1 LNAAELRAR
10 LRAKSPRPTSTAFDY
25 SRYGNAMSLNDPQ
38 WGRSGGSGGDGKDE
52 GDAREPRETRGQ
64 GNRPQRP
71 GGQDGPPDLDE
82 LWRDFNKRLNGLFG
96 KRSGGGSG
104 RGNGGGPSGGGMRP
118 DAKGAGIGALAVL
131 GAAALIWLGS
141 GFYIVN
147 EGQAGVVTTFGRY
160 TETTPAGFR
169 WRAPWPIQSHEVV
182 DVLSLR
188 TLEIGARGRA
198 DRLKEALM
206 LTDDEN
212 IVDMHFT
219 VQYRIKESAE
229 GARDFLFNSKSPT
242 ESVSQSAE
250 SAMRE
255 VVGRKQMDSV
265 LYESRQEIAEE
276 VRKRM
281 QEMLDRYGTGIVV
294 QAVAIQNAQPPEQV
308 QAAFDDAVRA
318 TQDRERQINE
328 GQAYANDVVPK
339 ARGLASRLVQE
350 AEGYR
355 SRVVLTAS
363 GDAERFRQILVEYNR
378 APAVTR
384 DRMYLET
391 MQQVF
396 TNASKVMIDTR
407 SSSNLLYLPLDKLMQ
422 QAIADANASVRPQVA
437 PVPESSAPT
446 ERPRDPARS
455 RDRESR

>member
-1 LNAAELRAR
+1 
-10 LRAKSPRPTSTAFDY
+10 
-25 SRYGNAMSLNDPQ
+25 MSLNDPQ
-38 WGRSGGSGGDGKDE
+38 WGRSGGSGGDSKDE
-52 GDAREPRETRGQ
+52 GDAHEPRDTRGQ

-104 RGNGGGPSGGGMRP
+104 RGNGGGSSGGGMRP

-131 GAAALIWLGS
+131 GASALIWLGS

-198 DRLKEALM
+198 ERLKEALM

-212 IVDMHFT
+212 IVDLHFT

-229 GARDFLFNSKSPT
+229 GAKDFLFNSKSPT

-328 GQAYANDVVPK
+328 GQAFANDVVPK

-355 SRVVLTAS
+355 SRVIETAS
-363 GDAERFRQILVEYNR
+363 GDAARFRQILVEYNR

-384 DRMYLET
+384 DRLYLET

-407 SSSNLLYLPLDKLMQ
+407 SSNNLLYLPLDKLMQ
-422 QAIADANASVRPQVA
+422 QAIADANVAVRPQVA
-437 PVPESSAPT
+437 PVPESTAPT